1 MGGFGIGA
9 LIFVVLILAVPV
21 LFFLGLPDLSG
32 VRWGNE
38 HAALERRMLDE
49 LEVLHLRLDMITK
62 RLDDAGIP
70 SPPEEPLLPRDS

>member
-1 MGGFGIGA
+1 MGGFGISE
-9 LIFVVLILAVPV
+9 LIFVVLILAVV
-21 LFFLGLPDLSG
+21 AVFFLGLPALRRVSG
-32 VRWGNE
+32 GDK
-38 HAALERRMLDE
+38 HATLERRVLDE